1 MFLMNCLGNAGV
13 RGGRHLWG
21 AMLSLVTLTMSA
33 SLAQAGIVFE
43 VAEVG
48 PDVSISVSGSIDT
61 TGWSLQGIT
70 APNVYIRGR
79 NIAVGNTNMRRIDGN
94 PVAVTGGA
102 SVSQVFPPLGSGIHY
117 PVTGSAQ
124 GDTVIFQANSAIAW
138 ALFVPFDYVSNDS
151 VKGKAKY
158 ANLSF
163 AALGMTGHTNWKWYL
178 DGNTGNDAKS
188 VTVLA
193 VPEPSTFVLGGIGLV
208 AACVVIRRKSP
219 K

>member
-1 MFLMNCLGNAGV
+1 MFLMNGRRGV
-13 RGGRHLWG
+13 RVLGRRDLWG
-21 AMLSLVTLTMSA
+21 AMLALVTWTMTA
-33 SLAQAGIVFE
+33 SLAAAGIVFE

-70 APNVYIRGR
+70 SPNVYIRGR

-94 PVAVTGGA
+94 TVAVTGGA
-102 SVSQVFPPLGSGIHY
+102 SVSQVFPPLGNGIHY

-124 GDTVIFQANSAIAW
+124 GDTVIFQANSATAW

-158 ANLSF
+158 ANLSY
-163 AALGMTGHTNWKWYL
+163 ASLGMTGHTDWKWYL

-193 VPEPSTFVLGGIGLV
+193 VPEPSSFVLGGIGLV
-208 AACVVIRRKSP
+208 AACLMIRRKSP